1 MEIKKRL
8 QKPYTE
14 QERINF
20 IVQQN
25 HRNGFEIRETDE
37 ELQAWGYTQEEIEE
51 QQKQARNAEIDSKIK
66 ELNEMAIPDMLQNNI
81 ENIKL
86 YNEVIDGLKYSKN

>member
-14 QERINF
+14 KERINF

-37 ELQAWGYTQEEIEE
+37 ELQAWGYTAEETAEQYRQNKIAEINRKIEE
-51 QQKQARNAEIDSKIK
+51 LQQQRTYRLKNVKMLRKLPKKQDKI
-66 ELNEMAIPDMLQNNI
+66 AC
-81 ENIKL
+81 
-86 YNEVIDGLKYSKN
+86 